1 MNSKNCLDR
10 STLINIF
17 NRLDY
22 DEMLKVLKSFPKIKY
37 IEDNEDEEIP
47 NSGSFYLNGVELGYL
62 DTSDVTSAISS
73 DDEFIIISQHH
84 NKELNVNETKIFSL
98 SELLANL
105 VLVGDYE
112 ISLEKIIFKYIT

>member
-1 MNSKNCLDR
+1 MNSKNYLDR